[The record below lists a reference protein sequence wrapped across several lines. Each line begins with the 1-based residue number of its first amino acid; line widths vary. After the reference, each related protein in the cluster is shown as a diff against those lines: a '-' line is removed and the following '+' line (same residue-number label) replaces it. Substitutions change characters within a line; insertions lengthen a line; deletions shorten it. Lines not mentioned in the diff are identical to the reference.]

1 MDLFDVEKLND
12 FKNDGKSFIGLSRRI
27 RVNPLIAEYYV
38 RLGDDYNDLVVTRG
52 EDCVDFPFKMN
63 RRANRILNCGRMIE
77 SKRWKTL
84 GVHEVSSLKRC
95 GDKFCGN
102 CQKLLANTREH
113 KYTPLLN
120 ELNKKYDLY
129 HIALTVPNVAG
140 DKLPGTVGNII
151 KAFGKMIKYFLGRKK
166 IRGLNLMNFGCV
178 GAIRSMEITMN
189 RTMTTYHPHLHCIFV
204 FPKGLALDEPKVFAN
219 AFSYDNGR
227 KVRQFSAFEVLV
239 QKLWACCFTGVK
251 VTAKSVKETGGYSC
265 IVNLADGNYHQIFK
279 YAIAGLLADKK
290 KAMRHDHSIER
301 GLKYE
306 EFRDLYFSLENRR
319 AMQGYGCFYGLK
331 FDDSILSDDEETT
344 LRIKDIVDSL
354 NKFEDSD
361 IRREKLSAVIDNIV
375 NRNEIYFSS
384 KTIKGGLD
392 SLKNED

>member
-219 AFSYDNGR
+219 AFSYHAKRENDFQARRAQCANSRGGSVAANLVTPSVSENYSISWAR
-227 KVRQFSAFEVLV
+227 GYRDSHSPHFIGAEARAKEYAADLKQAKREYYVQSAA
-239 QKLWACCFTGVK
+239 KRGYCNGVK
-251 VTAKSVKETGGYSC
+251 
-265 IVNLADGNYHQIFK
+265 
-279 YAIAGLLADKK
+279 AGLATRKK
-290 KAMRHDHSIER
+290 
-301 GLKYE
+301 
-306 EFRDLYFSLENRR
+306 
-319 AMQGYGCFYGLK
+319 
-331 FDDSILSDDEETT
+331 
-344 LRIKDIVDSL
+344 
-354 NKFEDSD
+354 
-361 IRREKLSAVIDNIV
+361 
-375 NRNEIYFSS
+375 
-384 KTIKGGLD
+384 
-392 SLKNED
+392 